1 MLYFDWTLW
10 LLAPAFLFAAWA
22 QLKVRSAFQRYSRV
36 RSSAGM
42 TGAQLARELLRRAE
56 VSASTEQAGGQRA
69 AAALGAVSVEMIPG
83 QLSDHY
89 DPSQNVLRLS
99 EPVYGSDSIAALG
112 VAAHE
117 TGHAI
122 QQATGYGGTVLR
134 TALVPVAQ
142 LGSNLAFPL
151 FFVGLIFSS
160 PRGGGLGFLMDIGI
174 LLYCAAVAFTLIT
187 LPVEYDASRRAMV
200 LLREGGYV
208 SADELQGVSRVLGA
222 AAMTY
227 VAAVAVAVLT
237 LVRLLIL
244 RGERE

>member
-1 MLYFDWTLW
+1 MFYFDWTLW
-10 LLAPAFLFAAWA
+10 LLAPALLFALWA
-22 QLKVRSAFQRYSRV
+22 QFKVRSAFQRYSRV

-56 VSASTEQAGGQRA
+56 VSASTEQTGGQRA
-69 AAALGAVSVEMIPG
+69 AAALGAVSVEMVPG

-89 DPSQNVLRLS
+89 DPAQNVLRLS

-122 QQATGYGGTVLR
+122 QQATGYGGIALR
-134 TALVPVAQ
+134 TALVPAAQ
-142 LGSNLAFPL
+142 LGSNLALPL
-151 FFVGLIFSS
+151 FFIGLIFG
-160 PRGGGLGFLMDIGI
+160 RGGLGFLMDIGI

-208 SADELQGVSRVLGA
+208 SADELQGVRRVLGA

-244 RGERE
+244 RGERD